1 MRGHPHPPTHFDQK
15 CHHFSFI
22 LLCCYRNRVALFEH
36 NWITSTNVSDTIYE
50 HQLSLILKENSTE
63 GLSWGLSPNCSL
75 KHQLSE
81 AAEGTGLA
89 FIVFTQAIVS
99 LPGAPFWAV
108 LFFTMLLSLGLGSQ
122 IGLLEGMLCT
132 LFDIDI
138 FKRLR
143 KQYVTGKRLFM
154 QLEIHMVWLMWFPC
168 YSYGLPVLFYH
179 RSNILYGCW
188 WILVEDVWF
197 ICWYGWFSCD
207 CPFGNGCCD
216 LYLWTWK
223 VSNIANNCAFKQ
235 SLNNRHHFMSRFTE
249 DIYQMTGHR
258 PGTYWQWTWRYIGP
272 VIMTCILV
280 SSVVCLAI
288 DKPTYSAYKAE
299 EVNIFRCETVTI
311 RFSINF

>member
-223 VSNIANNCAFKQ
+223 VSNIANNAH
-235 SLNNRHHFMSRFTE
+235 SNNLSTI
-249 DIYQMTGHR
+249 DIISCLGLPKIYIK
-258 PGTYWQWTWRYIGP
+258 WLAIGP
-272 VIMTCILV
+272 ELIGSGPGDILGRSLWLV
-280 SSVVCLAI
+280 SLYHRSYA
-288 DKPTYSAYKAE
+288 
-299 EVNIFRCETVTI
+299 
-311 RFSINF
+311 